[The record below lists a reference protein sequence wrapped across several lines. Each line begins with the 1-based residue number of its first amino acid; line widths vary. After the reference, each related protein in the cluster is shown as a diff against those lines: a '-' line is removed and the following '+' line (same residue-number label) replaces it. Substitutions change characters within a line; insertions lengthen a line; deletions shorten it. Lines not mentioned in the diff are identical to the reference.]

1 MRSPTP
7 LKLAKVEL
15 RDRRIALANVTG
27 RQYGGRAEVRA
38 GAPMSK
44 TVFSRLWELYKDP
57 DRRSFVGWLSVGGAA
72 VLGATWTVFTYV
84 KDQPRHDAGNA
95 PRIIES
101 PNPFL
106 DRIEKLSIEKA
117 QDEAKLALA
126 QKTGDPQSGAAQA
139 EVARL
144 NVLLIVTRKQ
154 LRGVELIDAGRLDEA
169 LAELVDA
176 EKQLDKISTGSAQDR
191 NQRGYTYKTY
201 AQVFREKR
209 DYAESVRYA
218 DLAQNLFQ
226 LVRDESQNDSPRA
239 GQGDPRHRQY
249 QTSAR

>member
-1 MRSPTP
+1 
-7 LKLAKVEL
+7 
-15 RDRRIALANVTG
+15 
-27 RQYGGRAEVRA
+27 
-38 GAPMSK
+38 
-44 TVFSRLWELYKDP
+44 
-57 DRRSFVGWLSVGGAA
+57 
-72 VLGATWTVFTYV
+72 
-84 KDQPRHDAGNA
+84 
-95 PRIIES
+95 
-101 PNPFL
+101 
-106 DRIEKLSIEKA
+106 LSIEKA
-117 QDEAKLALA
+117 QAEAKLALA

-226 LVRDESQNDSPRA
+226 LVRDDPKTTPQELARAIHGIGNIKHLRGDYEGAIAEYRAAIAIFPRTPYGWYDLFIAYRDRAEEGKVVDVTAMREAFQQTKDNDSLSLDEVDALQRIL
-239 GQGDPRHRQY
+239 
-249 QTSAR
+249 ARYEEDKK